1 MKKLAAIDS
10 GPIPVIRHAEVSA
23 ARVANITGVARASA
37 VALYDGGV
45 VQLDDTYLVRLRR
58 RDPEAL
64 RSVVDEQGRRLYRAA
79 RVMGYSQNEA
89 EDLVQDVF
97 VTFIESIDR
106 FEGRAQVGTWLF
118 GILHHKSQER
128 RRTAARE
135 ELNDPI
141 DQVFE
146 SQFDARGSWIRPP
159 TAPDRDVSAQEA
171 GQAIQACLDGLSPIQ
186 REVFQLR
193 QVEELSADEVCKISG
208 HTITHI
214 GVLFHRARMKLRECL
229 EGKGWGRSR

>member
-1 MKKLAAIDS
+1 MMK
-10 GPIPVIRHAEVSA
+10 
-23 ARVANITGVARASA
+23 
-37 VALYDGGV
+37 GV
-45 VQLDDTYLVRLRR
+45 VQLDDAYLGRLRR

-64 RSVVDEQGRRLYRAA
+64 RAVVDEQGRRLYRAA
-79 RVMGYSQNEA
+79 RGMGYSQSEA

-106 FEGRAQVGTWLF
+106 VVGRAQVGTWLF

-128 RRTAARE
+128 RRSVVRD

-146 SQFDARGSWIRPP
+146 SHFDARGSWIQPP
-159 TAPDRDVSAQEA
+159 TTPDRHVGAQEA
-171 GQAIQACLDGLSPIQ
+171 GQAIQDCLGALSPIQ

-193 QVEELSADEVCKISG
+193 QVEELSAAEVCKISG
-208 HTITHI
+208 HSVTHI

>member
-1 MKKLAAIDS
+1 MQSL
-10 GPIPVIRHAEVSA
+10 
-23 ARVANITGVARASA
+23 
-37 VALYDGGV
+37 
-45 VQLDDTYLVRLRR
+45 
-58 RDPEAL
+58 
-64 RSVVDEQGRRLYRAA
+64 VDEQGRRLYRAA
-79 RVMGYSQNEA
+79 RGMGYSQNEA

-128 RRTAARE
+128 RRSVVRDD
-135 ELNDPI
+135 LNDPI

-146 SQFDARGSWIRPP
+146 SQFDGRGHWIQPP
-159 TAPDRDVSAQEA
+159 TAPDRHVSAQET
-171 GQAIQACLDGLSPIQ
+171 GHAIQDCLAGLSLVQ

-193 QVEELSADEVCKISG
+193 QVEELSAAEVCKISG
-208 HTITHI
+208 HTVTHI

-229 EGKGWGRSR
+229 RGKGWGHSP

>member
-1 MKKLAAIDS
+1 MMRK
-10 GPIPVIRHAEVSA
+10 
-23 ARVANITGVARASA
+23 
-37 VALYDGGV
+37 V
-45 VQLDDTYLVRLRR
+45 VQLDDSYLERLRR
-58 RDPEAL
+58 RDPDAL
-64 RSVVDEQGRRLYRAA
+64 RAVVDEQGRRLYRAA
-79 RVMGYSQNEA
+79 RGMGHSQSEA

-128 RRTAARE
+128 RRSIVRE

-141 DQVFE
+141 DQIFE
-146 SQFDARGSWIRPP
+146 SHFDAGGSWIRPP
-159 TAPDRDVSAQEA
+159 TAPDRHVSAQEA
-171 GQAIQACLDGLSPIQ
+171 AHAIQECLSGLSPIQ

-193 QVEELSADEVCKISG
+193 QVEELSAAEVCKISG

-229 EGKGWGRSR
+229 EGKGWGRPR

>member
-1 MKKLAAIDS
+1 MM
-10 GPIPVIRHAEVSA
+10 G
-23 ARVANITGVARASA
+23 A
-37 VALYDGGV
+37 VVRLN
-45 VQLDDTYLVRLRR
+45 DTDLGRLRR

-64 RSVVDEQGRRLYRAA
+64 RSVVDEHARRLYRAA
-79 RVMGYSQNEA
+79 RGMGYSQSDA

-128 RRTAARE
+128 RRSVVRE
-135 ELNDPI
+135 ELHDPI

-146 SQFDARGSWIRPP
+146 SHFDARGSWIRPP
-159 TAPDRDVSAQEA
+159 TTPDRHVSAQQA
-171 GQAIQACLDGLSPIQ
+171 GHAIQDCLGGLSPVQ

-193 QVEELSADEVCKISG
+193 QVEELSAAEVCKISG

>member
-1 MKKLAAIDS
+1 MD
-10 GPIPVIRHAEVSA
+10 
-23 ARVANITGVARASA
+23 
-37 VALYDGGV
+37 AL
-45 VQLDDTYLVRLRR
+45 VQLDDTYLARLRR

-64 RSVVDEQGRRLYRAA
+64 RSVVDDQGRRLYRAA
-79 RVMGYSQNEA
+79 RGMGYSKAEA

-97 VTFIESIDR
+97 VTFIESIER

-128 RRTAARE
+128 RRAVVRD

-146 SQFDARGSWIRPP
+146 SRFDARGSWIRPP
-159 TAPDRDVSAQEA
+159 TAPDRHVSAQEV
-171 GQAIQACLDGLSPIQ
+171 GNAIQECLGGLSAIQ

-193 QVEELSADEVCKISG
+193 QVEELLAAEVCKISG

-214 GVLFHRARMKLRECL
+214 GVLFHRARVKLRECL
-229 EGKGWGRSR
+229 EEKGWGRSR

>member
-1 MKKLAAIDS
+1 M
-10 GPIPVIRHAEVSA
+10 
-23 ARVANITGVARASA
+23 
-37 VALYDGGV
+37 
-45 VQLDDTYLVRLRR
+45 VQLDDSYLGRLRR

-64 RSVVDEQGRRLYRAA
+64 RSVVDDQGRRLYRAA
-79 RVMGYSQNEA
+79 RGMGYSRAEA

-97 VTFIESIDR
+97 VTFIESIER

-128 RRTAARE
+128 RRAVVRD

-146 SQFDARGSWIRPP
+146 SHFDARGSWIRPP
-159 TAPDRDVSAQEA
+159 TAPDQHVSAREA
-171 GQAIQACLDGLSPIQ
+171 GNAIQECLGALSAIQ
-186 REVFQLR
+186 QEVFQLR
-193 QVEELSADEVCKISG
+193 QVEELSAAEVCKISG

-214 GVLFHRARMKLRECL
+214 GVLFHRARVKLRQCL